1 MVSQMKKTQLF
12 INWMTKRTNFNQ
24 SDDNTVSTKF
34 DKLDDNK
41 VKFSQFDGKK
51 YTVSLMGRYAGT
63 QFL

>member
-1 MVSQMKKTQLF
+1 
-12 INWMTKRTNFNQ
+12 MTKRTNFNQ